1 MEIDRFVFDHTYQ
14 KQVLL
19 KTWKIKLD
27 IIGFD
32 ENKDGVLQI
41 EEFLKF
47 MEEKDDKIRSKF
59 NSYPKLADEYKDLY
73 QAIIN
78 M

>member
-1 MEIDRFVFDHTYQ
+1 MAEDAITKVQMEIDRFVFDHTYQ

-19 KTWKIKLD
+19 KTWKTKLD

-32 ENKDGVLQI
+32 KNKDGVLQK

-47 MEEKDDKIRSKF
+47 MKEKDDKFK
-59 NSYPKLADEYKDLY
+59 
-73 QAIIN
+73 
-78 M
+78 

>member
-19 KTWKIKLD
+19 KTWKTKLD

-32 ENKDGVLQI
+32 KNKDGVLQK

-47 MEEKDDKIRSKF
+47 MKEKDDKFK
-59 NSYPKLADEYKDLY
+59 
-73 QAIIN
+73 
-78 M
+78 